1 MKGAINSINE
11 SILFGKYRILSVLGA
26 GGSGTVYLAEHL
38 KLKVYRAIKII
49 PKESEAIT
57 SQCLEASLLKNLNHP
72 GIPVIYDIEEDS
84 RFVYMI
90 EEYIQGESLDT
101 FVHRQSYI
109 SQELVISFGIRL
121 CGILEYLHQSMPY
134 PVLYQDLKPEHIIL
148 CGDQLKLVD
157 FGIAAFF
164 TGSDKHFQFFG
175 TEEFA
180 APEVLSGTCISP
192 LSDMYSLGKILLYL
206 INSHHTDC
214 SVPLQRAIL
223 KACARSAEDRYET
236 VGEFRS
242 ALEEVQESACLK
254 VSHLCKKITLLG
266 SKHGIGVTHIAVSLV
281 SVLNQNGISS
291 VYTKKD
297 DADTLYSLLRNNPSA
312 KERNG
317 IYVYRSFLGLPD
329 YGPGIEN
336 PVTKHYLTVE
346 DGGVY
351 SDGKAAAE
359 KDSFLIYVFGGGE
372 WDKYAW
378 QSAADCLNFHE
389 NCVFLCNYGN
399 KPAAKALAKQ
409 LHKPV
414 YCFPSDFCAFTNT
427 EEKEQL
433 FFTVLPLERSRKKFL
448 PFIPKCRK
456 NISL

>member
-49 PKESEAIT
+49 PKASEAIT

-90 EEYIQGESLDT
+90 EEFIQGESLDT

-180 APEVLSGTCISP
+180 APEVLSGT
-192 LSDMYSLGKILLYL
+192 
-206 INSHHTDC
+206 
-214 SVPLQRAIL
+214 
-223 KACARSAEDRYET
+223 
-236 VGEFRS
+236 
-242 ALEEVQESACLK
+242 
-254 VSHLCKKITLLG
+254 
-266 SKHGIGVTHIAVSLV
+266 
-281 SVLNQNGISS
+281 
-291 VYTKKD
+291 
-297 DADTLYSLLRNNPSA
+297 
-312 KERNG
+312 
-317 IYVYRSFLGLPD
+317 
-329 YGPGIEN
+329 
-336 PVTKHYLTVE
+336 
-346 DGGVY
+346 
-351 SDGKAAAE
+351 
-359 KDSFLIYVFGGGE
+359 
-372 WDKYAW
+372 
-378 QSAADCLNFHE
+378 
-389 NCVFLCNYGN
+389 
-399 KPAAKALAKQ
+399 
-409 LHKPV
+409 
-414 YCFPSDFCAFTNT
+414 
-427 EEKEQL
+427 
-433 FFTVLPLERSRKKFL
+433 
-448 PFIPKCRK
+448 
-456 NISL
+456 